1 MPKNK
6 MISKK
11 DYGYITLFS
20 TDVAIRLYTAIY
32 NNKKGVT
39 FEHAF

>member
-1 MPKNK
+1 MD
-6 MISKK
+6 IA
-11 DYGYITLFS
+11 LFS
-20 TDVAIRLYTAIY
+20 VDILIRLYTAIY